1 MRIQLDTPPETVP
14 GTWFSLPIQHH
25 QETSFV
31 EIHLAQGSDTFQNVP
46 QLLLFYPTDCILF
59 PATNSHYWLLIKVK
73 L

>member
-1 MRIQLDTPPETVP
+1 
-14 GTWFSLPIQHH
+14 
-25 QETSFV
+25 V
-31 EIHLAQGSDTFQNVP
+31 EIHLAQDSDTFQNVP